1 MDRKI
6 SDWAGNIVA
15 LIIVIVINALANIL
29 QFAGKTTGEVSD
41 KYYSMFTPAG
51 FTFVIWSLIY
61 LSLAIF
67 VVYQSLPSQRRNE
80 TFAAIST
87 WFKIGCA
94 ANALWMF
101 VWHQEWI
108 MVALLLMIVI
118 LVSLIAIYRAITAE
132 HWLVRASFS
141 LYLGWICVATIANL
155 SAMQS
160 ALAWSNLGVD
170 ETTWTFLKLAVA
182 GAVAS
187 IVGLRHKDAVFVLVV
202 AWAAYGISIGQAA
215 TPAVAGAASTLVFLT
230 LLLAAYLGLCHIRSR

>member
-15 LIIVIVINALANIL
+15 LIIVIAVNALANIL
-29 QFAGKTTGEVSD
+29 PFAGKTTGEVSD
-41 KYYSMFTPAG
+41 KYHSMFTPAG

-61 LSLAIF
+61 LALAAF

-80 TFAAIST
+80 TLAGISA

-94 ANALWMF
+94 ANVLWMF

-108 MVALLLMIVI
+108 MVALLLVIVI
-118 LVSLIAIYRAITAE
+118 LVSLIAIYRSITAE

-141 LYLGWICVATIANL
+141 LYLGWISVATIANL

-160 ALAWSNLGVD
+160 ALAWNNLGVD

-187 IVGLRHKDAVFVLVV
+187 IVGLRHKDVVFVLVV
-202 AWAAYGISIGQAA
+202 GWAAYGISIGQAA

-230 LLLAAYLGLCHIRSR
+230 LLLAVYEGMRRVRSR